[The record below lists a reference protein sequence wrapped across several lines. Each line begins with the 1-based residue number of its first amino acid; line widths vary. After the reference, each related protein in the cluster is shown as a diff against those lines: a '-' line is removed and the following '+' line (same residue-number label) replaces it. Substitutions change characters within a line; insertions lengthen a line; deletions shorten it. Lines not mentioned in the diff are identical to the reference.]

1 MNHTTTP
8 IRRLG
13 VAVTGIVAL
22 AAGGVVV
29 LGATASASALTDA
42 GAHTPILTGEPGDPS
57 PPPDLSLDDL
67 LLSDDDDDDGPI
79 VPTPL
84 PLGDDSD
91 YQGPIVTIPLVPGDD
106 DDDGPIYQGPITSIP
121 LVPGDDDDDDGPI
134 YQGPLVSIPLLPQ
147 DDTPSDDPPD
157 TTLPST
163 ELPDTPATTTPTAPD
178 STPTDAP
185 QPPNGP
191 AQVAPFVRVTAASVE
206 CDGSVR
212 ITYETGAAPALAPLA
227 DHVVMISP
235 ASNPAAVM
243 SQRLIGREVDGTFE
257 LDLQAPAAEGY
268 HVFVVADFEPASVDG
283 VILVDEADAPAPTNC
298 PVEAG

>member
-1 MNHTTTP
+1 MNHPTTP

-13 VAVTGIVAL
+13 LAVTGIVAL

-29 LGATASASALTDA
+29 LGATGSASALADA

-67 LLSDDDDDDGPI
+67 MPSDDGSI

-84 PLGDDSD
+84 PLGDDSE

-134 YQGPLVSIPLLPQ
+134 YQGPLVSIPLPPQ
-147 DDTPSDDPPD
+147 DDTPADDPPD
-157 TTLPST
+157 TTLPPT

-178 STPTDAP
+178 SAPTDA
-185 QPPNGP
+185 
-191 AQVAPFVRVTAASVE
+191 A
-206 CDGSVR
+206 
-212 ITYETGAAPALAPLA
+212 AAPYRARSGGPVRPGDGGERRVRRVGPHHLR
-227 DHVVMISP
+227 DRRRTGTR
-235 ASNPAAVM
+235 AA
-243 SQRLIGREVDGTFE
+243 GRPRRDDQPGEQSGGRDV
-257 LDLQAPAAEGY
+257 
-268 HVFVVADFEPASVDG
+268 
-283 VILVDEADAPAPTNC
+283 PT
-298 PVEAG
+298 PDRT